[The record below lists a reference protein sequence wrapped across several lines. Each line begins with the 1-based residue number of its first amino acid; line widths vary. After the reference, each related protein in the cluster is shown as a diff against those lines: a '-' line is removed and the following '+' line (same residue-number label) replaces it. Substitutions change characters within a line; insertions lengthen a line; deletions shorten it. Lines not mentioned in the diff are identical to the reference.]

1 VKPLNG
7 VAGRSVSRLSRRKS
21 YSQASMLLKTP
32 ALSPVMPLNASHS
45 APFFVRQDPVRFR
58 MQLASLKNSQSPKLQ
73 GRRSSITHLCVAQQ

>member
-1 VKPLNG
+1 
-7 VAGRSVSRLSRRKS
+7 
-21 YSQASMLLKTP
+21 
-32 ALSPVMPLNASHS
+32 VMPLNASHS